1 VWEARSKQTRGEHFL
16 KQNIV
21 GFTGCT
27 GNVLPRMGGNLN
39 RGMFDCMVC
48 LGFDTQLLQGKDG
61 MWLLL
66 VMEPEMVKCFEV

>member
-1 VWEARSKQTRGEHFL
+1 MWEARSKQAWGEHFL

-21 GFTGCT
+21 GFTGCA
-27 GNVLPRMGGNLN
+27 GNVFPQRGENIN
-39 RGMFDCMVC
+39 RGMFDSMVC
-48 LGFDTQLLQGKDG
+48 LGFDTQLLQGKEG